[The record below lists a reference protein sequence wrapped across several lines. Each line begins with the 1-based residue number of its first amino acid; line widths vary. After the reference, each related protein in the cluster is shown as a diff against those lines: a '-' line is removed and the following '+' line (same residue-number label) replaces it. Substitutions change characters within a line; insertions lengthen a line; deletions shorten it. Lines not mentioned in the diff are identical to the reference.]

1 MRRTLA
7 VLVTTAALLV
17 PATAASADH
26 RADRTNA
33 SCNSKNGGNYDR
45 THHGVKES
53 DRCTP
58 PSVVEDE
65 EKVEDNDDTT
75 APVGEPVLI

>member
-17 PATAASADH
+17 PAAAASAEH

-33 SCNSKNGGNYDR
+33 SCNSKNGGNYER
-45 THHGVKES
+45 THHGVKEV
-53 DRCTP
+53 DRGSCKAP
-58 PSVVEDE
+58 ASVGGGE
-65 EKVEDNDDTT
+65 EGSGGTGDFQLT
-75 APVGEPVLI
+75 